1 MAISLTTTASILAQH
16 AHGGGHG
23 HEGGHAGDHH
33 EGNHHEGDHHESGHH
48 HEGHHHAESHL
59 GGQDR
64 SKYQQELNDRDWD
77 ALRDF
82 LQSKRESEVEKEG
95 SDCGLT
101 ISGDVRTEWR
111 HLTESGINNDGVY
124 ASLRGGNAL
133 KKDIPVSRNDFDI
146 EANLRFDYIC
156 ERSWAVLQ
164 LGYDNSAGV
173 DDNEHPCKCT
183 EDKSGKCSGCDPS
196 GYHGSGSCDSLCL
209 KKAYFGVNVYKCHD
223 ARIDIELGRRN
234 LYNVFDSQ
242 IEFLSRF
249 DGILFKYQNSFCKT
263 DWYWNTAGFVVD
275 ERVNHFAWV
284 TEVGFLDINDY
295 HIDLKYS
302 FIDWRKNGKNRCGE
316 RNPRGFNFLV
326 SQWTT
331 AYHIDK
337 KVYGMPV
344 KLYAAYLR
352 NHSNVNIVLPVNPID
367 SCGEKRTVKGQ
378 PNGWYVGATA
388 GEVRKE
394 GDYAFTIQYEWVGA
408 TAMPDDDASGIGTGN
423 VLNNSFTENGRSG
436 NTNYKGLTLEFLY
449 ALTDNLS
456 IDSIL
461 EFSKQIKKSIGGRH
475 NYSKFELEAIYA
487 F

>member
-1 MAISLTTTASILAQH
+1 MRLFKFLLPIFMAISLTTTASILAQH
-16 AHGGGHG
+16 AHGGSHG
-23 HEGGHAGDHH
+23 HEGGHESGHEGAHGDHH
-33 EGNHHEGDHHESGHH
+33 EGDHNF
-48 HEGHHHAESHL
+48 EGHHHQELHF
-59 GGQDR
+59 GGQEHSR
-64 SKYQQELNDRDWD
+64 YNQELNERDWD

-82 LQSKRESEVEKEG
+82 LKSKREAEVEKEG

-101 ISGDVRTEWR
+101 ISGDVRTEYR
-111 HLTESGINNDGVY
+111 FLNESGFNKDNRY

-133 KKDIPVSRNDFDI
+133 KGDIPISRNDFDI

-156 ERSWAVLQ
+156 DRSWAVLQ

-173 DDNEHPCKCT
+173 DDNGHGCE
-183 EDKSGKCSGCDPS
+183 CDPH
-196 GYHGSGSCDSLCL
+196 GYHGSGNCVGLCL

-223 ARIDIELGRRN
+223 QRIDIELGRRN

-242 IEFLSRF
+242 VQFLSRF
-249 DGILFKYQNSFCKT
+249 DGILFKYSNSFCKT

-284 TEVGFLDINDY
+284 TEVGFLDINDS

-302 FIDWRKNGKNRCGE
+302 FIDWRKNGKNRCFR
-316 RNPRGFNFLV
+316 RNPRGFDFLV

-337 KVYGMPV
+337 KVCGKPV

-352 NHSNVNIVLPVNPID
+352 NHSNVNISLPVDQSEPCDRSNRRI
-367 SCGEKRTVKGQ
+367 VKGQ
-378 PNGWYVGATA
+378 PNAWYVGATA

-408 TAMPDDDASGIGTGN
+408 TAMPDEDACGIGIGN
-423 VLNNSFTENGRSG
+423 VLNYSFTENGRSG
-436 NTNYKGLTLEFLY
+436 NTNYKGLKLELLY

-456 IDSIL
+456 IDSII

>member
-1 MAISLTTTASILAQH
+1 MRLFKYLLPIVMAMSLTTTAAIFAQ
-16 AHGGGHG
+16 GHG
-23 HEGGHAGDHH
+23 HGSGHGSEG
-33 EGNHHEGDHHESGHH
+33 EHEGDLNHEGEHHH
-48 HEGHHHAESHL
+48 HEELHL
-59 GGQDR
+59 RGGQDR
-64 SKYQQELNDRDWD
+64 SRYQQELNEKDWE

-82 LQSKRESEVEKEG
+82 LKSKRDSEIEKEG

-111 HLTESGINNDGVY
+111 HLTESGINDDNHY

-133 KKDIPVSRNDFDI
+133 KKKIPISRNDFDI

-164 LGYDNSAGV
+164 LGYDNAAGV
-173 DDNEHPCKCT
+173 DDNGHGCE
-183 EDKSGKCSGCDPS
+183 CDPQ
-196 GYHGSGSCDSLCL
+196 GYHGSGSCDGLCL

-249 DGILFKYQNSFCKT
+249 DGILFKYSNSFCKT
-263 DWYWNTAGFVVD
+263 DWYWNTAAFVVD

-284 TEVGFLDINDY
+284 TEIGFLDINDS

-302 FIDWRKNGKNRCGE
+302 FIDWKKNGKNRCKV

-331 AYHIDK
+331 AYHIDR

-352 NHSNVNIVLPVNPID
+352 NHSNVNIELPAD
-367 SCGEKRTVKGQ
+367 KDESCDQKQKRKLKGQ

-394 GDYAFTIQYEWVGA
+394 GDYAFTVQYEWVGA
-408 TAMPDDDASGIGTGN
+408 TAVPDEDACGIGTGN
-423 VLNNSFTENGRSG
+423 VLNRSFTENGRSG
-436 NTNYKGLTLEFLY
+436 NTNYKGFKFEFLY

-456 IDSIL
+456 MDSIL
-461 EFSKQIKKSIGGRH
+461 EFSKQIKRSIGGKH
-475 NYSKFELEAIYA
+475 HYSKFELEAIYA

>member
-1 MAISLTTTASILAQH
+1 MRLFKYLLPIFMAISLTTTASILAQH

-23 HEGGHAGDHH
+23 HEGGH
-33 EGNHHEGDHHESGHH
+33 ESNHHEEL
-48 HEGHHHAESHL
+48 HL

-64 SKYQQELNDRDWD
+64 SRYSQEINERDWN

-82 LQSKRESEVEKEG
+82 LKSKRESEIEKEG

-111 HLTESGINNDGVY
+111 HLTESGINLNGDY
-124 ASLRGGNAL
+124 ASLRGGTAL
-133 KKDIPVSRNDFDI
+133 KKKIPISRNDFDI

-164 LGYDNSAGV
+164 LGYDNAAGV
-173 DDNEHPCKCT
+173 DDNEHPCKCV
-183 EDKSGKCSGCDPS
+183 EDKNGKCSGCDPQ
-196 GYHGSGSCDSLCL
+196 GYHGSGSCDGLCL

-249 DGILFKYQNSFCKT
+249 DGILFKYSNSFCKT
-263 DWYWNTAGFVVD
+263 DYYWNTAAFVVD

-284 TEVGFLDINDY
+284 TEIGFLDINDY
-295 HIDLKYS
+295 HFDLKYS
-302 FIDWRKNGKNRCGE
+302 FIDWKKNGRNRCE
-316 RNPRGFNFLV
+316 ARNPRGFNFLV

-352 NHSNVNIVLPVNPID
+352 NHSNVNIELPVDSTD
-367 SCGEKRTVKGQ
+367 SCEKNKRKIKGQ
-378 PNGWYVGATA
+378 PNGWYAGFTA

-394 GDYAFTIQYEWVGA
+394 GDYAFTLQYEWVGA
-408 TAMPDDDASGIGTGN
+408 TAMPDNDACGIGTGN

-436 NTNYKGLTLEFLY
+436 NTNYKGLKIEFLY

-456 IDSIL
+456 LDSIL